1 MSSLLSKLGVG
12 AARGTVEPQR
22 AAAGRATAPLH
33 TTTGDSGRGIAT
45 RPGRFSNGLK
55 EFLWQL
61 EGLRR
66 GTLLDAGPP
75 WQDTLNFFIE
85 RGFKVYT
92 EDLLISWID
101 FQREEEQRLKL
112 SVAGG
117 EPATL
122 DASLD
127 ASPAGRAQRFLESN
141 LPYARDTFDA
151 VLLWDVLDYLDRD
164 AATNVVRQL
173 SKMVRSGGV
182 MLAVF
187 HMRLPEQLHR
197 YRVLDKQNLE
207 LVPAPA
213 IAPPHHIYQNRE
225 IQDLFQGFRSSK
237 FFVGRDQ
244 LREGVFTK

>member
-1 MSSLLSKLGVG
+1 MSLLSKLGVG
-12 AARGTVEPQR
+12 TARSLEPQR
-22 AAAGRATAPLH
+22 PGEVRTSAPLH
-33 TTTGDSGRGIAT
+33 TTSWVGA
-45 RPGRFSNGLK
+45 PGTAPRAARFSNGLK

-66 GTLLDAGPP
+66 GSLLDAGPP

-92 EDLLISWID
+92 EDVLISWIE

-112 SVAGG
+112 SAAAG
-117 EPATL
+117 EPSA
-122 DASLD
+122 AID
-127 ASPAGRAQRFLESN
+127 ASPSARAERFLAST

-151 VLLWDVLDYLDRD
+151 ILLWDVLDYLDRE
-164 AATNVVRQL
+164 AAARVVSQL
-173 SKMVRSGGV
+173 TKMMRSGGV

-197 YRVLDKQNLE
+197 YRVLDGQNLE
-207 LVPAPA
+207 LVPAPP
-213 IAPPHHIYQNRE
+213 IAQPHQIYQNRE
-225 IQDLFQGFRSSK
+225 IQDMFQGFRSSK

>member
-1 MSSLLSKLGVG
+1 MSEL
-12 AARGTVEPQR
+12 RGDLEPQR
-22 AAAGRATAPLH
+22 PGEGRTSAPLH
-33 TTTGDSGRGIAT
+33 TTSWDGA
-45 RPGRFSNGLK
+45 PGTAPRAARFSNGLK

-66 GTLLDAGPP
+66 GSLLDAGPP

-92 EDLLISWID
+92 EDVLISWIE

-112 SVAGG
+112 STAAG
-117 EPATL
+117 EPA
-122 DASLD
+122 AAID
-127 ASPAGRAQRFLESN
+127 ASPSARAERFLASN

-151 VLLWDVLDYLDRD
+151 ILLWDVLDYLDRE
-164 AATNVVRQL
+164 AATRVVSQL
-173 SKMVRSGGV
+173 TKMMRSGGV

-197 YRVLDKQNLE
+197 YRVLDGQNLE
-207 LVPAPA
+207 LVPAPP
-213 IAPPHHIYQNRE
+213 IAQPHQIYQNRE
-225 IQDLFQGFRSSK
+225 IQDMFQGFRSSK

>member
-1 MSSLLSKLGVG
+1 MSLLSKLGAV
-12 AARGTVEPQR
+12 AARGTLEHQR
-22 AAAGRATAPLH
+22 PSDGRTAAPLH
-33 TTTGDSGRGIAT
+33 TTSGEAAPGTAM
-45 RPGRFSNGLK
+45 RPARFSNGLK

-66 GTLLDAGPP
+66 GNLLDAGPP

-85 RGFKVYT
+85 RRFKVYT
-92 EDLLISWID
+92 EDLLISWIH

-112 SVAGG
+112 SIAAG
-117 EPATL
+117 EPA
-122 DASLD
+122 AAVD
-127 ASPAGRAQRFLESN
+127 ASPSARAERFLESN

-151 VLLWDVLDYLDRD
+151 VLLWDVLDYLDRE
-164 AATNVVRQL
+164 AATRVVSQVT
-173 SKMVRSGGV
+173 KMMRSGGV

-197 YRVLDKQNLE
+197 YRVLDGQNLE
-207 LVPAPA
+207 LVPAPP
-213 IAPPHHIYQNRE
+213 IAQPHRIYQNRE

>member
-1 MSSLLSKLGVG
+1 MSLLSKLGVG
-12 AARGTVEPQR
+12 TARSLEPQR
-22 AAAGRATAPLH
+22 PGEARTSAPLH
-33 TTTGDSGRGIAT
+33 TTSWVGA
-45 RPGRFSNGLK
+45 PGTVPRAARFSNGLK

-66 GTLLDAGPP
+66 GSLLDAGPP

-92 EDLLISWID
+92 EDVLISWIE

-112 SVAGG
+112 PTAAG
-117 EPATL
+117 EPA
-122 DASLD
+122 AAID
-127 ASPAGRAQRFLESN
+127 ASPSARAERFLAST

-151 VLLWDVLDYLDRD
+151 ILLWDVLDYLDRE
-164 AATNVVRQL
+164 AAARVVSQL
-173 SKMVRSGGV
+173 TKMMRSGGV

-197 YRVLDKQNLE
+197 YRVLDGQNLE
-207 LVPAPA
+207 LVPAPP
-213 IAPPHHIYQNRE
+213 IAQPHQIYQNRE
-225 IQDLFQGFRSSK
+225 IQDMFQGFRSSK

>member
-1 MSSLLSKLGVG
+1 L
-12 AARGTVEPQR
+12 EQQR
-22 AAAGRATAPLH
+22 PGEGRTTAPLH
-33 TTTGDSGRGIAT
+33 TTSGDAARGIAA

-66 GTLLDAGPP
+66 GSLLDAGPP

-92 EDLLISWID
+92 EDLLISWVE

-112 SVAGG
+112 SAASGG
-117 EPATL
+117 SSPTI
-122 DASLD
+122 D
-127 ASPAGRAQRFLESN
+127 ASPSARAERFLASN
-141 LPYARDTFDA
+141 LPYERETFDA
-151 VLLWDVLDYLDRD
+151 ILLWDVLDYLDRE
-164 AATNVVRQL
+164 AAARVVSQL
-173 SKMVRSGGV
+173 TKMVRSGGV

-197 YRVLDKQNLE
+197 YRVLDGQNLE
-207 LVPAPA
+207 LVPAPP
-213 IAPPHHIYQNRE
+213 IAQPHQIFQNRE